1 MAEACIETNRW
12 PDDGQRDGVGWGEFM
27 GKIFVLDEDGIEEL
41 LRTAL
46 VGRVACCRHDEGRP
60 YLVPLAYGYDGDSVY
75 AISGPGRKLA
85 IMREQPKVTF
95 EVDEA
100 TAEDRWRSVIADGE
114 YEEITDP
121 SARLQ
126 AIAIVAPSAGVDS
139 VSGGAI
145 VYRIRLTNKTGRFE
159 VPDDEASRHEP

>member
-1 MAEACIETNRW
+1 
-12 PDDGQRDGVGWGEFM
+12 M

-46 VGRVACCRHDEGRP
+46 VGRIACCGHGARGDGRP
-60 YLVPLAYGYDGDSVY
+60 YVVPLAYGYDGESAY

-85 IMREQPKVTF
+85 IMREQPLVTF

-114 YEEITDP
+114 FEEINDP
-121 SARLQ
+121 EERPR
-126 AIAIVAPSAGVDS
+126 AIAIVAPSAGADS
-139 VSGGAI
+139 VSPDAI
-145 VYRIRLTNKTGRFE
+145 VYRVRLTNKTGRFE
-159 VPDDEASRHEP
+159 VPDDEAHLHER